1 MPEIQ
6 MTKRWTLGAKLGA
19 GGFGAVF
26 MATSEDGET
35 SVIKLVP
42 KAPGAD
48 REVLF
53 ENLAGTPNIMPVTE
67 TSETAT
73 DLVLR
78 MPQADMSL
86 ADYLAQNS
94 PLGSSEAVIVL
105 RDVATALAH
114 LDGRVVHR
122 DIKPGNV
129 LRYKG
134 QWCLADFG
142 LARYV
147 ADATDQNTR
156 KFAWTAPYAA
166 PEQWRHERAVGA
178 TDIYSFGVMA
188 FEILSGS
195 RPFQGPDF
203 RDQHLHTVAPQLTQ
217 ASAPLQSLVS
227 DCLLK
232 APGARPRTT
241 NVLTRLNQALS
252 TPSPAMNK
260 LQAANAAVALQ
271 QASVA
276 AAVSADRS
284 EFERRAELFAVANEQ
299 LSRIIGELRDHIKDQ
314 APSTAFGTTGL
325 LKVTLGQG
333 TLVVDSIK
341 TADIEID
348 KVTTKFDVIAYSS
361 ITVKQPRSFYGYEGR
376 QHSLWFAAM
385 KHQDEYRWRELAF
398 MDHALIMTASPSINP
413 FAMQPERTHSSR
425 GHVVQPAR
433 KTRFIDQ
440 GEELEFFERWLSWL
454 ANAAGGNLGGP
465 RNLPED

>member
-1 MPEIQ
+1 MREIQ

-42 KAPGAD
+42 KAPG
-48 REVLF
+48 
-53 ENLAGTPNIMPVTE
+53 TPNIMPVTE
-67 TSETAT
+67 TGETAT

-94 PLGSSEAVIVL
+94 PLSSSEAVMVL

-203 RDQHLHTVAPQLTQ
+203 RDQHLHIAASRLTQ
-217 ASAPLQSLVS
+217 VSSPLQSLVS
-227 DCLLK
+227 DCLIK
-232 APGARPRTT
+232 ASGARPSAT
-241 NVLTRLNQALS
+241 NVLTRLRQVLS
-252 TPSPAMNK
+252 TPSQAMIQ
-260 LQAANAAVALQ
+260 LQAANAAIAIQ

-276 AAVSADRS
+276 AAASAERS
-284 EFERRAELFAVANEQ
+284 EFERRAELSVVAKEI
-299 LSRIIGELRDHIKDQ
+299 LSRIIGELRDHIEIH
-314 APSTAFGTTGL
+314 APSAYFANSGL
-325 LKVTLGQG
+325 LTISLGQA
-333 TLVVDSIK
+333 TLVVDLIK
-341 TADIEID
+341 SAERGYVES
-348 KVTTKFDVIAYSS
+348 KLRLDVIVFSS
-361 ITVKQPRSFYGYEGR
+361 ITVRQLRSVDGYEGR
-376 QHSLWFAAM
+376 QHSLWFAA
-385 KHQDEYRWRELAF
+385 KQGQSDYRWRELAF
-398 MDHALIMTASPSINP
+398 MDIPLPLIPLPPINP
-413 FAMQPERTHSSR
+413 YAKQLDRDSLSAKRPIKL
-425 GHVVQPAR
+425 AR
-433 KTRFIDQ
+433 KPRFIDQ

-454 ANAAGGNLGGP
+454 ANAAGGNLGQP
-465 RNLPED
+465 QNLPEN

>member
-94 PLGSSEAVIVL
+94 PLSSSEAVMVL

-217 ASAPLQSLVS
+217 VSAPLQSLVS

-232 APGARPRTT
+232 APGARPRAT

-252 TPSPAMNK
+252 TPSPATNQ

-271 QASVA
+271 QANVA
-276 AAVSADRS
+276 AAASAERS
-284 EFERRAELFAVANEQ
+284 KLETRAELLVVAKDQ

-314 APSTAFGTTGL
+314 APSADFGNTGL
-325 LKVTLGQG
+325 LTVRLGQA
-333 TLVVDSIK
+333 TLVVESIK
-341 TADIEID
+341 ANEKGVD
-348 KVTTKFDVIAYSS
+348 KIPSTFDVIAFSS
-361 ITVKQPRSFYGYEGR
+361 ITVRQPQSVYGFEGR
-376 QHSLWFAAM
+376 QHSLWFAAA
-385 KHQDEYRWRELAF
+385 QRQIEYRWRELAF
-398 MDHALIMTASPSINP
+398 MD
-413 FAMQPERTHSSR
+413 SSFST
-425 GHVVQPAR
+425 VV
-433 KTRFIDQ
+433 
-440 GEELEFFERWLSWL
+440 S
-454 ANAAGGNLGGP
+454 
-465 RNLPED
+465 